1 MQDAPALVLI
11 GRSDLH
17 SHTMPPI
24 LSAAWEKAGKRP
36 QGGQGWP
43 TTSRERTQAL
53 SRRLEPLLLN
63 QSLVRSASMPPVN
76 NVDAAQ
82 RAEVPPAPRGLVPG
96 RVGYAGGLFPPSQT
110 FDFVLAA
117 QH

>member
-1 MQDAPALVLI
+1 
-11 GRSDLH
+11 
-17 SHTMPPI
+17 
-24 LSAAWEKAGKRP
+24 
-36 QGGQGWP
+36 
-43 TTSRERTQAL
+43 
-53 SRRLEPLLLN
+53 
-63 QSLVRSASMPPVN
+63 MPPVN
-76 NVDAAQ
+76 DVDAAQ